1 MGKELTDR
9 QKRAVNAEGS
19 VIVYAAAGSGKT
31 AVLTERVIRILTDEE
46 HPVDADRLLTVTF
59 TNAAAA
65 EMRGRISE
73 ALAAYA
79 DSHPSAYIER
89 QQMLLSAAPIC
100 TIDSFCINLV
110 RENFER
116 AGVNPDFASATEARV
131 IPIRD
136 AVIRDMVTERR
147 ASGDGDFALLADCLN
162 IDSSLG
168 AFTSAVSSLYS
179 SSRSLPFPEE
189 WLRSSAEKYGGE
201 DFGLGYWRQRIYDIA
216 LSRIEAVVS
225 RVDTGEAYFRE
236 FPEAHLIVG
245 GLIGAFS
252 AGVAVLEQKIRE
264 GGWDEAAEISAALKL
279 EAAGS
284 RLGKAGRLYL
294 DRYNELRGDVN
305 AKMGKIAEL
314 FSQSS
319 AEAKRILALEARAVR
334 ALTDFVIE
342 YGDRLRS
349 ELIKKNILTFDMTEH
364 MALDLVCRRN
374 ADGTV
379 EPTDIGEALSKRYA
393 GVLVDEYQDNNSLQD
408 TLFHAVSDGGKKL
421 FCVGDAKQSIYGF
434 RHADPGIFVRYR
446 DEYEE
451 YVEGGKNGGKVVLD
465 TNFRSRRGICE
476 FTDLLF
482 SAVMRS
488 EAAGMDYTEDD
499 RMTAGLPYAET
510 DEPSVEYHRVVFDK
524 ENTKAAE
531 AEARHIVGYIK
542 EMLAR
547 EPFLGAVDGA
557 EPRRAEYRDFTILMR
572 SVKSSKGGVL
582 IKEFRK
588 AGIPLRFES
597 DTIFGTTEVGVMMSL
612 LRAIENPSD
621 GISLMAAATGPV
633 FGISY
638 DEIASAKVKYPS
650 RTLFG
655 SLLLAAE
662 DNGGS
667 IARFTSEIKDLTR
680 RSVSSTVSALC
691 EYIYD
696 KYSVREIMSSADEGE
711 RRAEGLDAFLALTRE
726 YEEGESSSLSGFLR
740 FAEAAASS
748 SGGSVSGGGSGNAVS
763 LMTIHKS
770 KGLQFPVCI
779 LAGCSSQF
787 DRRDERDNVRMKAGE
802 GISVNITDRFERKK
816 YCPLSARVLSDSI
829 NRDMTAEEERLL
841 YVAITRASEKA
852 VFVISERD
860 GKPETELGTEELR
873 DGKLGTETIRSAACY
888 ADWLMAAAALTPIS
902 GECVGF
908 SEGGYKKDDFGK
920 DNPGE
925 NATGKGSSVE
935 RGFCNGCSDGSR
947 SDEGRSGEN
956 VEPSAAVSCERHG
969 CFVIKKY
976 IDSVPEESVDEGP
989 EVFPEADEAAAAEL
1003 AERFAFGYPYG
1014 VPALSKTTVSKILAA
1029 EHSENDFSR
1038 RPAVCS
1044 EGGLTPAE
1052 KGTAMHRFMQYADFT
1067 AATEDIEEEIARLE
1081 EWEYLSE
1088 AEAESLDRGALK
1100 SFFRSGLCERIKNAP
1115 LVLREQDF
1123 LVPLEDSD
1131 TLIQGSVDC
1140 VFGDGEG
1147 VYIIDFKTTRADSA
1161 EQLIELYRPQLH
1173 IYASAVAEITG
1184 LPVLGKYIYS
1194 FRLGSAV
1201 EVV

>member
-1 MGKELTDR
+1 MGKKLTDR

-79 DSHPSAYIER
+79 DSHQSAYIER

-136 AVIRDMVTERR
+136 AVIRDMVTERKV
-147 ASGDGDFALLADCLN
+147 SGDGDFALLADCLN

-201 DFGLGYWRQRIYDIA
+201 DFGLGYWQQRIYDIA

-284 RLGKAGRLYL
+284 RLGKAGRSYL
-294 DRYNELRGDVN
+294 DRYNELRGEVN

-542 EMLAR
+542 RMLAR

-597 DTIFGTTEVGVMMSL
+597 DTIFGTTEVGAMMSL

-633 FGISY
+633 FGIPY

-667 IARFTSEIKDLTR
+667 IARFTSEIKELTR

-711 RRAEGLDAFLALTRE
+711 RRAEGLDAFLALMRE

-902 GECVGF
+902 D
-908 SEGGYKKDDFGK
+908 EGGLS
-920 DNPGE
+920 E
-925 NATGKGSSVE
+925 
-935 RGFCNGCSDGSR
+935 DGSR
-947 SDEGRSGEN
+947 SDEN
-956 VEPSAAVSCERHG
+956 VEPDAAMSCERHG

-976 IDSVPEESVDEGP
+976 IDSIPEESGDEGP
-989 EVFPEADEAAAAEL
+989 AVFPEADEAAAAEL

-1067 AATEDIEEEIARLE
+1067 AATEGIEEEIARLE

-1115 LVLREQDF
+1115 LVLREQNF
-1123 LVPLEDSD
+1123 LVPLEGSD
-1131 TLIQGSVDC
+1131 TLVQGSVDC
-1140 VFGDGEG
+1140 IFGDGEG

-1161 EQLIELYRPQLH
+1161 EQLIELYRPQLR